1 MSLEDIF
8 KVLADSRQQGGASPS
23 TGQDPMTQL
32 IGGLLGG
39 QGGSSQAGQMADLV
53 GGLLG
58 GQGGSSGQAN
68 QMADLVG
75 GLLGGQSSTPAST
88 PAGGQGGLGDMLGL
102 LETVIGSGQTGAAS
116 QGTSNDPIMA
126 MLQPFINQLAEKVN
140 ISPALATIVISF
152 VVHKILS
159 HHPTSGRDSTQFNLD
174 DLLSTG
180 SLNTQTL
187 QSSGMVKELAKATG
201 MNEQTATRSLDA
213 AFSLLG
219 GTAQQV
225 TSAPK
230 ASSKVGSAAGRKI
243 GRSGTDQ

>member
-8 KVLADSRQQGGASPS
+8 KVLADSRQQGNASPS
-23 TGQDPMTQL
+23 GGQDPMAQL

-75 GLLGGQSSTPAST
+75 GLLGGQSPTPSTAPT
-88 PAGGQGGLGDMLGL
+88 GGLGDMLGL
-102 LETVIGSGQTGAAS
+102 LETVIGTSQAGA
-116 QGTSNDPIMA
+116 QPTSSDPILS

-140 ISPALATIVISF
+140 ISPALATIVVSF

-159 HHPTSGRDSTQFNLD
+159 HHPTSGRDSTQFDLD
-174 DLLSTG
+174 DLLRTG
-180 SLNTQTL
+180 AIGADTL
-187 QSSGMVKELAKATG
+187 QSSGMVRELSRATG
-201 MNEQTATRSLDA
+201 LDEKAASQSLDA

-219 GTAQQV
+219 GTARQV
-225 TSAPK
+225 SAQP
-230 ASSKVGSAAGRKI
+230 ARAGSKVGSAAGRKI
-243 GRSGTDQ
+243 GRAGTDQ

>member
-8 KVLADSRQQGGASPS
+8 KVLADSRQQGGVSPS
-23 TGQDPMTQL
+23 AGQDPMTQI

-39 QGGSSQAGQMADLV
+39 QGGSSQAGQVADLV

-58 GQGGSSGQAN
+58 GQGGSGQAN

-75 GLLGGQSSTPAST
+75 GLLGGQSSSPAST
-88 PAGGQGGLGDMLGL
+88 PAGGQGGLGNMLGL
-102 LETVIGSGQTGAAS
+102 LETVIGSGQSGIAS
-116 QGTSNDPIMA
+116 QGVSNDPIMS
-126 MLQPFINQLAEKVN
+126 MLQPFINQLAEKVK

-152 VVHKILS
+152 VVHKMLS

-174 DLLSTG
+174 DLLSNG
-180 SLNTQTL
+180 SLSAETL

-201 MNEQTATRSLDA
+201 MNEQAATRSLDA

-225 TSAPK
+225 ATAPK
-230 ASSKVGSAAGRKI
+230 ASGKVGSAAGRKI

>member
-8 KVLADSRQQGGASPS
+8 KVLADSRQQGSASQPG
-23 TGQDPMTQL
+23 GQDPMAQL

-39 QGGSSQAGQMADLV
+39 QGDSSQANQMADLV

-75 GLLGGQSSTPAST
+75 GLLGGQSPTPSAAPT
-88 PAGGQGGLGDMLGL
+88 GGLGDMLGL
-102 LETVIGSGQTGAAS
+102 LETVIGTSQAGA
-116 QGTSNDPIMA
+116 QPTSSDPILS

-140 ISPALATIVISF
+140 ISPALATIVVSF

-159 HHPTSGRDSTQFNLD
+159 HHPTSGRDSTQFDLD
-174 DLLSTG
+174 DLLRTG
-180 SLNTQTL
+180 AIGADTL
-187 QSSGMVKELAKATG
+187 QSSGMVRELSRATG
-201 MNEQTATRSLDA
+201 LDEKAASQSLDA

-219 GTAQQV
+219 GTARQVSAQQ
-225 TSAPK
+225 AR
-230 ASSKVGSAAGRKI
+230 AGSKVGSAAGRKI
-243 GRSGTDQ
+243 GRAGTDQ